1 MLPGKQPP
9 GKAPKDYPDDYEAL
23 PILGVVGAHVD
34 DLMCGGEGPE
44 WESAIKTLVS
54 GLKFGDRK
62 YPPFT
67 YCGTDYTQI
76 SVR

>member
-1 MLPGKQPP
+1 MPFFMEQGTLQML
-9 GKAPKDYPDDYEAL
+9 
-23 PILGVVGAHVD
+23 VGAHVD

-44 WESAIKTLVS
+44 WEAAIKTLVS

-67 YCGTDYTQI
+67 YCGTDYTTI
-76 SVR
+76 SIG